1 MRYDIYFS
9 ALPRRRSRHHM
20 SSLKPSR
27 GGEACGMTYNRAYAC
42 VAGSVAV
49 HTGQE
54 CSLSDIHA
62 CRPSHM
68 GLARMRCRRSRP
80 CSHTLAG
87 RARFQH
93 AYSSWASPRGT
104 DAPGL
109 PAREG
114 TSGAKRCHTL
124 RFRPQGCRRSS
135 SRSPVGRSACA
146 ASPSRD
152 FRSIAYV
159 SSSHRHVLSATPA
172 GGEASVS
179 GVTYI
184 DAFAHASQA
193 SLHRICFSVTPV
205 GGRGV
210 RYDI

>member
-1 MRYDIYFS
+1 MTYSEHDIYFS

-27 GGEACGMTYNRAYAC
+27 GGEACGMTYNRACAC

-135 SRSPVGRSACA
+135 SGSPVGRSACA
-146 ASPSRD
+146 ASPRARPPATRATRVARRSSVQDRD
-152 FRSIAYV
+152 
-159 SSSHRHVLSATPA
+159 
-172 GGEASVS
+172 GGAVAS
-179 GVTYI
+179 GRTLLRLRT
-184 DAFAHASQA
+184 HWLQ
-193 SLHRICFSVTPV
+193 LPLLWPGLLV
-205 GGRGV
+205 G
-210 RYDI
+210 

>member
-1 MRYDIYFS
+1 MRRRRHYIAFASRSLPWGGEACGMTYSCVCACVTASHSHLGHSRGGEACGMTYSEHDIYFS

-109 PAREG
+109 ARLGKE
-114 TSGAKRCHTL
+114 L
-124 RFRPQGCRRSS
+124 PERR
-135 SRSPVGRSACA
+135 
-146 ASPSRD
+146 
-152 FRSIAYV
+152 
-159 SSSHRHVLSATPA
+159 
-172 GGEASVS
+172 
-179 GVTYI
+179 
-184 DAFAHASQA
+184 DAI
-193 SLHRICFSVTPV
+193 L
-205 GGRGV
+205 
-210 RYDI
+210 